1 MRRGEAF
8 IGNLIA
14 LSDDGP
20 HGHILPTNR
29 GGVKPPRKPVRKPM
43 AKNITDPRKDFARWY
58 QDVIREAELADSAPV
73 RGCMVIRPY
82 GFAIWE
88 LIRDD
93 LDARFKE
100 TGHVNA
106 YFPVFIPQSF
116 IHKEAQH
123 VEGFSPELAVVTHA
137 GGKQLEEPLVVRPT
151 SETIINHMF
160 SKWIGSY
167 RDLPMLLNQWAN
179 VVRWEL
185 RPRAF
190 LRTTEFLWQEGHTAH
205 ATEEEAREETMRM
218 LGVYTDFM
226 RQSAAIPVIPGRK
239 TERERFAGA
248 VDTYTIEAMMGNG
261 WALQGGTSH
270 YLGTN
275 FAKVFDTT
283 FLDRDNQ
290 RRYVHQ
296 SSWGVSTRLVGAV
309 IMAHGDENGL
319 RLPPAIAP
327 VQVVIVPVGM
337 QDPRAPEVMEAAQGL
352 AKDLKA
358 RGVRVRLD
366 DRENMS
372 PGFKFN
378 HWEVRGVPV
387 RLELGPRDLD
397 AGQVTSVLRM
407 DGSKF
412 PTPIPRAAD
421 GMKEL
426 LEDIHRRMLRNAE
439 DFREARTYDADSLDG
454 FREQLPEKP
463 GFYRVWWDGTSEDE
477 DRIQEQTSA
486 TVRCIPLEQPS
497 GKGKCFIT
505 GRTTSTRAILAR
517 AY

>member
-1 MRRGEAF
+1 
-8 IGNLIA
+8 
-14 LSDDGP
+14 
-20 HGHILPTNR
+20 
-29 GGVKPPRKPVRKPM
+29 M
-43 AKNITDPRKDFARWY
+43 AKNITSPEKDFARWY

-82 GFAIWE
+82 GYAIWE
-88 LIRDD
+88 LMQQD
-93 LDARFKE
+93 LDRRFKE
-100 TGHVNA
+100 TGHSNA
-106 YFPVFIPQSF
+106 YFPIFIPQSF
-116 IHKEAQH
+116 INREAQH

-218 LGVYTDFM
+218 LQVYTDFM
-226 RQSAAIPVIPGRK
+226 HQMAAIPVIPGRK

-248 VDTYTIEAMMGNG
+248 VDTYTIEALMGNG

-275 FAKVFDTT
+275 FARVFDTT

-290 RRYVHQ
+290 RRFVHQ

-309 IMAHGDENGL
+309 IMAHGDGNGL
-319 RLPPAIAP
+319 RLPPRIAP
-327 VQVVIVPVGM
+327 VQVVIVPIGL
-337 QDPRAPEVMEAAQGL
+337 QDPRAPEVLNASESL
-352 AKDLKA
+352 AKSLVA
-358 RGVRVRLD
+358 RGVRAQVDCRD
-366 DRENMS
+366 NMS

-387 RLELGPRDLD
+387 RVELGPRDLD
-397 AGQVTSVLRM
+397 AGQCVIAQRNLTEKYPVPL
-407 DGSKF
+407 GSMADR
-412 PTPIPRAAD
+412 IPSLLDEIHHQMLQRA
-421 GMKEL
+421 
-426 LEDIHRRMLRNAE
+426 LE
-439 DFREARTYDADSLDG
+439 FREANT
-454 FREQLPEKP
+454 REVETFAEFKGLLPEKQ
-463 GFYRVWWDGTSEDE
+463 GLYRAWWGGSTEDE
-477 DRIQEQTSA
+477 NRIQEETSA
-486 TVRCIPLEQPS
+486 TVRCIPLEQT
-497 GKGKCFIT
+497 GEEGRCFMT
-505 GRTTSTRAILAR
+505 GVKTRTRAILAR

>member
-1 MRRGEAF
+1 
-8 IGNLIA
+8 
-14 LSDDGP
+14 
-20 HGHILPTNR
+20 
-29 GGVKPPRKPVRKPM
+29 M
-43 AKNITDPRKDFARWY
+43 AKNITSPETDFARWY

-82 GFAIWE
+82 GYAIWE
-88 LIRDD
+88 LMQKD
-93 LDARFKE
+93 LDGRFKA
-100 TGHVNA
+100 TGHTNA
-106 YFPVFIPQSF
+106 YFPLFIPQSF
-116 IHKEAQH
+116 IQKEAQH

-205 ATEEEAREETMRM
+205 ATEQEAREETMRM
-218 LGVYTDFM
+218 LKVYSDFM
-226 RQSAAIPVIPGRK
+226 REMAAVPVIPGVK
-239 TERERFAGA
+239 TEKERFAGA

-275 FAKVFDTT
+275 FARVFETT

-290 RRYVHQ
+290 RQFVHQ

-309 IMAHGDENGL
+309 IMAHGDANGL
-319 RLPPAIAP
+319 RLPPRIAP
-327 VQVVIVPVGM
+327 VQVVIIPIGM
-337 QDPRAPEVMEAAQGL
+337 QDPRASQVMEACDAMTKELLSMGIR
-352 AKDLKA
+352 ASVDS
-358 RGVRVRLD
+358 RD
-366 DRENMS
+366 NMS

-378 HWEVRGVPV
+378 HWEVRGVPL
-387 RLELGPRDLD
+387 RIEIGPRDLE
-397 AGQVTSVLRM
+397 AGHATLAQRNRKE
-407 DGSKF
+407 KF
-412 PTPIPRAAD
+412 TLPLAELTGKIPA
-421 GMKEL
+421 L
-426 LEDIHRRMLRNAE
+426 LNDIHDQMLSEAA
-439 DFREARTYDADSLDG
+439 DFRESRTYDVESFDEFKRLI
-454 FREQLPEKP
+454 PEKP
-463 GFYRVWWDGTSEDE
+463 GFYRVWWDGSREDE
-477 DRIQEQTSA
+477 NRIQEETSA
-486 TVRCIPLEQPS
+486 TVRCIPLEQP
-497 GKGKCFIT
+497 GGEGNCFMT
-505 GRTTSTRAILAR
+505 GRRTTTRAILAR

>member
-1 MRRGEAF
+1 
-8 IGNLIA
+8 
-14 LSDDGP
+14 
-20 HGHILPTNR
+20 
-29 GGVKPPRKPVRKPM
+29 M
-43 AKNITDPRKDFARWY
+43 ARNITDPEKDFARWY

-82 GFAIWE
+82 GYAIWE
-88 LIRDD
+88 LMQND
-93 LDARFKE
+93 LDRRFKE
-100 TGHVNA
+100 TGHSNA

-116 IHKEAQH
+116 IMKEAQH

-137 GGKQLEEPLVVRPT
+137 GGRDLEEPLVVRPT

-218 LGVYTDFM
+218 LQVYSDFM
-226 RQSAAIPVIPGRK
+226 HRVAAVPVIPGRK

-275 FAKVFDTT
+275 FAQVFDTT

-290 RRYVHQ
+290 RRFVHQ

-309 IMAHGDENGL
+309 IMAHGDRNGL
-319 RLPPAIAP
+319 RLPPGIAP
-327 VQVVIVPVGM
+327 VQAVIVPIGL
-337 QDPRAPEVMEAAQGL
+337 QDPRAPEVMETVNRL
-352 AKDLKA
+352 ADDLVSL
-358 RGVRVRLD
+358 GVRAMVD
-366 DRENMS
+366 GRENMS

-378 HWEVRGVPV
+378 YWEVRGVPL
-387 RLELGPRDLD
+387 RIELGPRDLD
-397 AGQVTSVLRM
+397 AGHATLAQRNRQEKYTLPLNGLAPGVPALLR
-407 DGSKF
+407 S
-412 PTPIPRAAD
+412 
-421 GMKEL
+421 
-426 LEDIHRRMLRNAE
+426 IHDQML
-439 DFREARTYDADSLDG
+439 REARE
-454 FREQLPEKP
+454 FRDRRTFDVETFDEFKALLPNRP
-463 GFYRVWWDGTSEDE
+463 GFYRVWWDGSPEDE
-477 DRIQEQTSA
+477 SRIQEETSA
-486 TVRCIPLEQPS
+486 TVRCIPLEQME
-497 GKGKCFIT
+497 GRGTCFIS
-505 GRTTSTRAILAR
+505 GRKTETRAILAR

>member
-1 MRRGEAF
+1 
-8 IGNLIA
+8 
-14 LSDDGP
+14 
-20 HGHILPTNR
+20 
-29 GGVKPPRKPVRKPM
+29 M
-43 AKNITDPRKDFARWY
+43 AKNITSPETDFARWY

-82 GFAIWE
+82 GYAIWE
-88 LIRDD
+88 LMQRD
-93 LDARFKE
+93 LDGRFKA
-100 TGHVNA
+100 TGHTNA
-106 YFPVFIPQSF
+106 YFPLFIPQSF
-116 IHKEAQH
+116 IQKEAQH

-205 ATEEEAREETMRM
+205 ATEQEAREETMRM
-218 LGVYTDFM
+218 LGVYSDFM
-226 RQSAAIPVIPGRK
+226 REMAAVPVIPGVK
-239 TERERFAGA
+239 TEKERFAGA

-275 FAKVFDTT
+275 FARVFETT

-290 RRYVHQ
+290 RQFVHQ

-309 IMAHGDENGL
+309 IMAHGDANGL
-319 RLPPAIAP
+319 RLPPRIAP
-327 VQVVIVPVGM
+327 VQVVIIPIGM
-337 QDPRAPEVMEAAQGL
+337 QDPRASQVMETCETMTKEL
-352 AKDLKA
+352 LSM
-358 RGVRVRLD
+358 GVRASVDSRD
-366 DRENMS
+366 NMS

-378 HWEVRGVPV
+378 HWEVRGVPL
-387 RLELGPRDLD
+387 RIEIGPRDLE
-397 AGQVTSVLRM
+397 AGHATLAQRNRKE
-407 DGSKF
+407 KF
-412 PTPIPRAAD
+412 TLPLAELTGKIPA
-421 GMKEL
+421 L
-426 LEDIHRRMLRNAE
+426 LNDIHDQMLKEAN
-439 DFREARTYDADSLDG
+439 DFRESRTFDVETFDEFKRLIPD
-454 FREQLPEKP
+454 KP
-463 GFYRVWWDGTSEDE
+463 GFYRVWWDGSREDE
-477 DRIQEQTSA
+477 NRIQEETSA
-486 TVRCIPLEQPS
+486 TVRCIPLEQP
-497 GKGKCFIT
+497 GGEGNCFMT
-505 GRTTSTRAILAR
+505 GRKTSTRAILAR

>member
-1 MRRGEAF
+1 
-8 IGNLIA
+8 
-14 LSDDGP
+14 
-20 HGHILPTNR
+20 
-29 GGVKPPRKPVRKPM
+29 M
-43 AKNITDPRKDFARWY
+43 AKNITSPETDFARWY

-82 GFAIWE
+82 GYAIWE
-88 LIRDD
+88 LMQSD
-93 LDARFKE
+93 LDGRFKA
-100 TGHVNA
+100 TGHTNA
-106 YFPVFIPQSF
+106 YFPLFIPQSF
-116 IHKEAQH
+116 INREAQH

-205 ATEEEAREETMRM
+205 ATEQEAREETMRM
-218 LGVYTDFM
+218 LSVYSDFM
-226 RQSAAIPVIPGRK
+226 REMAAVPVIPGVK
-239 TERERFAGA
+239 TEKERFAGA

-275 FAKVFDTT
+275 FARVFETT

-290 RRYVHQ
+290 RQFVHQ

-309 IMAHGDENGL
+309 IMAHGDANGL
-319 RLPPAIAP
+319 RLPPRIAP
-327 VQVVIVPVGM
+327 VQVVIIPIGM
-337 QDPRAPEVMEAAQGL
+337 QDPRAPQVMEACEAIVKEL
-352 AKDLKA
+352 LSM
-358 RGVRVRLD
+358 GVRASVDSRD
-366 DRENMS
+366 NMS

-378 HWEVRGVPV
+378 HWEVRGVPL
-387 RLELGPRDLD
+387 RIEIGPRDLD
-397 AGQVTSVLRM
+397 AGHATLAQRNRKE
-407 DGSKF
+407 KF
-412 PTPIPRAAD
+412 TLPLSELTGKIPA
-421 GMKEL
+421 L
-426 LEDIHRRMLRNAE
+426 LNDIHDQLLTEAN
-439 DFREARTYDADSLDG
+439 DFRESRTVDVETFEEFKRLI
-454 FREQLPEKP
+454 PEKP
-463 GFYRVWWDGTSEDE
+463 GFYRVWWDGSREDE
-477 DRIQEQTSA
+477 NRIQEETSA
-486 TVRCIPLEQPS
+486 TVRCIPLEQP
-497 GKGKCFIT
+497 GGEGMCFMT
-505 GRTTSTRAILAR
+505 GRRTSTRAILAR